1 MHNKKIVKLDPDVHD
16 SIAELDNLEKPM
28 IMMLSSA
35 LSNSTRSG
43 KVKVA
48 NNNLKS
54 HLLYPIYQKQ

>member
-48 NNNLKS
+48 NNNLIS

>member
-16 SIAELDNLEKPM
+16 LIAELDNLEKPM

-48 NNNLKS
+48 NNNLIS